1 MLPHKNTPLR
11 LQEVTVSPEFRSE
24 KVKPKKKKKK
34 KAEELLSTE
43 TARKILLKKKK
54 KLRSKQLPEKEF
66 KALVIRMLTKLG
78 KGINEHSENFN

>member
-24 KVKPKKKKKK
+24 KVKPKKKKKRQRNCSQLK
-34 KAEELLSTE
+34 QQEKYSE
-43 TARKILLKKKK
+43 KKKK

>member
-54 KLRSKQLPEKEF
+54 KNSEVSNYQRKNSK
-66 KALVIRMLTKLG
+66 
-78 KGINEHSENFN
+78 H